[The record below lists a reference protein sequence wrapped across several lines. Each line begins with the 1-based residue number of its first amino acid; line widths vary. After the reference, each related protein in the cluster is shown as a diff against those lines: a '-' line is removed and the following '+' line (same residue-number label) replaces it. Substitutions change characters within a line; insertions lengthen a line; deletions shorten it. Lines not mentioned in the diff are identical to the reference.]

1 MNAPRRKQLGRRRR
15 RRLRFLRAGQG
26 ARQGAPRRD
35 RRGAAPG
42 GRNLVHEGGQ
52 LGRGRRGH
60 GMGRALGR
68 SLGRSAAPAPASAA
82 RGRASAVSRRAG
94 PLALGAVLR
103 SAVLRSAVLRNAVL
117 QNAVLRRSAVLPT
130 QKGPVPK
137 ALDGSLTLAA
147 AAARVLPNLQG
158 VVLLFL
164 AKYRVSKKKNMF
176 GATHPHELR
185 RVKPST
191 TKLQK
196 AEPARHHKGMRRFM
210 KTRSERLRTVFKCM
224 F

>member
-1 MNAPRRKQLGRRRR
+1 
-15 RRLRFLRAGQG
+15 
-26 ARQGAPRRD
+26 
-35 RRGAAPG
+35 
-42 GRNLVHEGGQ
+42 
-52 LGRGRRGH
+52 
-60 GMGRALGR
+60 MGRALGR

-82 RGRASAVSRRAG
+82 RGRASAVSRRAA

-103 SAVLRSAVLRNAVL
+103 SAVLRSAVLR
-117 QNAVLRRSAVLPT
+117 NAVLRRSAVLPT

-147 AAARVLPNLQG
+147 AAARVLPDLQG
-158 VVLLFL
+158 VVVLFL

-196 AEPARHHKGMRRFM
+196 AEPARHHKGMRRFV
-210 KTRSERLRTVFKCM
+210 KTRSERLRTFFKCM

>member
-1 MNAPRRKQLGRRRR
+1 M
-15 RRLRFLRAGQG
+15 RFLRAGQG
-26 ARQGAPRRD
+26 ARQGAPRRGAPRRD

-94 PLALGAVLR
+94 PLALGTVLR
-103 SAVLRSAVLRNAVL
+103 SAVLR
-117 QNAVLRRSAVLPT
+117 NAVLRRSAVLPT

-147 AAARVLPNLQG
+147 AAARVLPDLQG
-158 VVLLFL
+158 VVVLFL

-196 AEPARHHKGMRRFM
+196 VEPARHHKGMRRFV
-210 KTRSERLRTVFKCM
+210 KTRSERLRTFFKCM